1 MSRAWVTVGEMVT
14 SLPTFA
20 LGALAVSLVVGATPL
35 ELVNGF
41 ACAVALGVVARDR
54 RVAFE
59 WFAPTLAVVLGL
71 VAFVDHPR
79 FDAFATLREAWA
91 WSTALA
97 VPVLAAEPGA
107 ERAVRPGL
115 IAAAVA
121 GLVAAGQGA
130 WGLAHGGWGEPSALF
145 SHHLSLGYA
154 LGPAL
159 IVATVRRDWLAV
171 PIAVGVLASAGAGP
185 AVAAFAAVAVGVVV
199 PVTSRPRAVAGG
211 LLVGAVALGLAAM
224 RLPYLSEEVGRR
236 AVLWTAGADLA
247 VHGGV
252 PAGSWRSE
260 VAPVHR
266 GLDASFEFPQHAHD
280 DAIQR
285 LAEAGPFA
293 WTALAAAVALAFESG
308 AVVPMALVVW
318 LVVGGLTQDLLG
330 DIEVLRAAILWAG
343 LGTVALAKGREDV

>member
-1 MSRAWVTVGEMVT
+1 MNS
-14 SLPTFA
+14 SLPVLA
-20 LGALAVSLVVGATPL
+20 LGALAASLVLGATTM
-35 ELVNGF
+35 ELCNGL
-41 ACAVALGVVARDR
+41 ACVAAIGVLARDR
-54 RVAFE
+54 RVPVE
-59 WFAPTLAVVLGL
+59 VFAPTLAVVLGL

-79 FDAFATLREAWA
+79 FDALVTTREAWA
-91 WSTALA
+91 WSTALVA
-97 VPVLAAEPGA
+97 PVLASQAGA

-115 IAAAVA
+115 FAAALAGTLAVA
-121 GLVAAGQGA
+121 QGL

-159 IVATVRRDWLAV
+159 IVAAFRRDPLGI
-171 PIAVGVLASAGAGP
+171 PIAFGVLAGAGAGP
-185 AVAAFAAVAVGVVV
+185 ALAALTGAAVALLV
-199 PVTSRPRAVAGG
+199 PRSRRPRALAGG
-211 LLVGAVALGLAAM
+211 LLAGALTASFLVM
-224 RLPYLSEEVGRR
+224 RLPYFADEVRR
-236 AVLWTAGADLA
+236 RSVLWTAGADLA

-252 PAGSWRSE
+252 PAGSWRAD

-293 WTALAAAVALAFESG
+293 WTALAAGAALAFESG
-308 AVVPMALVVW
+308 AVVPMALIAW

-330 DIEVLRAAILWAG
+330 DVEVLRSALVWAS
-343 LGTVALAKGREDV
+343 LGTAAASKGREGS